1 MKTKINWNAISG
13 WVYVACFWLV
23 MLIMA
28 LMLFSCSTIRRE
40 EFYNEQHRTSESLNR
55 MDSLMQ
61 SHWQVQQ
68 DSTWHETVIKQ
79 LQSIRERNDTSRVV
93 VVDSTGKVIKET
105 VTIIRERERD
115 NSQET
120 YEREVMMHRLEVMDS
135 TLRASNEQIARM
147 DSLLQESK
155 EQTIKEV
162 PAKLS
167 WWQQTRI
174 HLANILLWA
183 LAIWLFVKFGWPLVK
198 KYIKPL

>member
-1 MKTKINWNAISG
+1 MKMKMKCNAISG
-13 WVYVACFWLV
+13 WVYVACFWVVL
-23 MLIMA
+23 LIMA
-28 LMLFSCSTIRRE
+28 LMLFSCSTISRE

-68 DSTWHETVIKQ
+68 DSTWHEKVTKQ
-79 LQSIRERNDTSRVV
+79 LERISERNDTSKVV

-135 TLRASNEQIARM
+135 TLRASNEQLVRM

-155 EQTIKEV
+155 EQNVKEV
-162 PAKLS
+162 PAELS
-167 WWQQTRI
+167 WWQQMRI
-174 HLANILLWA
+174 HVANILLWT

-198 KYIKPL
+198 RFIKPL

>member
-1 MKTKINWNAISG
+1 MKKGVILMI
-13 WVYVACFWLV
+13 VAVVVL
-23 MLIMA
+23 LS
-28 LMLFSCSTIRRE
+28 SCKTLTRE

-68 DSTWHETVIKQ
+68 DSSWHEKVSKQ
-79 LQSIRERNDTSRVV
+79 LERIYEKNDTSRVV

-147 DSLLQESK
+147 DSLLQASK
-155 EQTIKEV
+155 EQTVKEV
-162 PAKLS
+162 PAKLN
-167 WWQQTRI
+167 WWQQTRL
-174 HLANILLWA
+174 HLANILLWV

-198 KYIKPL
+198 RFIKL

>member
-1 MKTKINWNAISG
+1 MKTKVNWDAVGAWAYIVTFWVVMAI
-13 WVYVACFWLV
+13 VFFAMV
-23 MLIMA
+23 
-28 LMLFSCSTIRRE
+28 SCSTISKE
-40 EFYNEQHRTSESLNR
+40 EFYSEQHRTSESLNR
-55 MDSLMQ
+55 MDSLLT
-61 SHWQVQQ
+61 SHWQLQQ
-68 DSTWHETVIKQ
+68 DSSWHEKVSKQ
-79 LQSIRERNDTSRVV
+79 LERIYEKNDTSKTI

-135 TLRASNEQIARM
+135 TLRASNEQLVKM
-147 DSLLQESK
+147 DSLLQASK

-162 PAKLS
+162 PAKLN
-167 WWQQTRI
+167 WWQQARL

-198 KYIKPL
+198 RFIKL